1 MRTCVLKAQIPME
14 DACRM
19 ASETPARIMGVLD
32 RKGTLEDGKDADIMM
47 FDKDINLTYVM
58 QMGREVTNTL

>member
-1 MRTCVLKAQIPME
+1 
-14 DACRM
+14 M
-19 ASETPARIMGVLD
+19 ASETPARIMGVLV